1 VSEAGR
7 ERVLRAA
14 LELFGRDGV
23 AGTTLSALRAAS
35 GVSVGSFYHHFAGK
49 EQVAEALFVECIAMY
64 QDAFLAELKAHDNAR
79 GAVSGAVAFHV
90 RWCKEHPDRARFMFT
105 ERPAASAALDERNKA
120 FYREVWSWWRVQARH
135 GALIG
140 VDGTTAF
147 VLWLGP
153 AQELCRMWLNGQ
165 SAEPSARQI
174 EWLSEA
180 AWRSLGADHD
190 R

>member
-1 VSEAGR
+1 MGR

-23 AGTTLSALRAAS
+23 AGTTLSALRTAS

-49 EQVAEALFVECIAMY
+49 EQVAEALFVECIALY
-64 QDAFLAELKAHDNAR
+64 QDAFLAELKAYESAR
-79 GAVSGAVAFHV
+79 GAVSGVVAFHV

-105 ERPAASAALDERNKA
+105 ERPAASEALAERNKA
-120 FYREVWSWWRVQARH
+120 FYREVRSWWRVQVRH

-140 VDGTTAF
+140 VDGVTAF

-165 SAEPSARQI
+165 SPEPDGRQV
-174 EWLSEA
+174 ELLSEA
-180 AWRSLGADHD
+180 AWRSVGGAHGD
-190 R
+190 

>member
-1 VSEAGR
+1 MSEAGR

-49 EQVAEALFVECIAMY
+49 EQVAEALFVECIARY
-64 QDAFLAELKAHDNAR
+64 QDAFLAELKAQAGAR
-79 GAVSGAVAFHV
+79 GAVSGVVAFHL
-90 RWCKEHPDRARFMFT
+90 RWCGEHPGRARFMFT
-105 ERPAASAALDERNKA
+105 ERPAASDALAERNRM
-120 FYREVWSWWRVQARH
+120 FFREVRSWWRVQARH
-135 GALIG
+135 GALID
-140 VDGTTAF
+140 VDAATAF

-153 AQELCRMWLNGQ
+153 AQELSRMWLNGQ
-165 SAEPSARQI
+165 VPEPAARQV

-180 AWRSLGADHD
+180 AWRSVGGAHGD
-190 R
+190 